1 MKELQNDRDFA
12 EINLLEKFKG
22 KGNAE
27 ESTITVGRAI
37 DQDVS
42 LYRTDVPTAAKAAV
56 SRAHAELKYILE
68 EDGNYSTYIRDVKST
83 NGTFVNSKRI
93 SNVFIQLNDGDEI
106 IFGGNSAIKEGE
118 DESEW
123 KSQGKV
129 LLRAFAF
136 MYSLCDPAHMGEDR
150 AGHSS
155 AADQAQRLSQT
166 YMKAAAEDTT
176 AFSESQTKKARQ
188 LQDVPS
194 PKAAHSSSSSSK
206 PAVQSSSSSAHPKS
220 MKLPEPQEFEKD
232 EEEED
237 DDDEMDAGDA
247 VDELEDEE
255 EDDDD
260 DDEDEPAPSKMKVP
274 ASFKSQA
281 KPVKSSGGGSS
292 FKGKHEP
299 PPPIRAAA
307 SAATKALAASAM
319 KKAVPVPSAKSSKA
333 DKDFGKKAVES
344 AKAAK
349 IRKLKESVE
358 ASKRAKEAAKNKNKP
373 YKGAPSSS
381 GKGGKVSKRIEDDDD
396 DEEEEEGDEEEDED
410 EDEEEVEDE
419 DNDDDEEEEEE
430 EEEEDPR
437 KKSAVKA
444 NATGK
449 SPAGNAPPRASP
461 QASGQPPKKM
471 MKVDG
476 GGSRTQSSSSSSNVD
491 APDFEFKF
499 CAGCGRQYTS
509 HVHRFCPACGM
520 KRE

>member
-1 MKELQNDRDFA
+1 MKELQSDRNFS
-12 EINLLEKFKG
+12 EINLLEKFKV
-22 KGNAE
+22 KGNSE

-93 SNVFIQLNDGDEI
+93 SNVFIQLNDGDDI

-136 MYSLCDPAHMGEDR
+136 MYSLCEGPQGDK

-155 AADQAQRLSQT
+155 AADPAQRLSQT
-166 YMKAAAEDTT
+166 SIKAAAEDTT
-176 AFSESQTKKARQ
+176 AISESQTKKARQ
-188 LQDVPS
+188 LQDVSS

-232 EEEED
+232 EEEEED
-237 DDDEMDAGDA
+237 YDDDEMDAGDA

-260 DDEDEPAPSKMKVP
+260 DDEDESAPSKTKVP
-274 ASFKSQA
+274 ASLKLLA
-281 KPVKSSGGGSS
+281 KPVKSSGGGSL
-292 FKGKHEP
+292 FKGKLEP

-319 KKAVPVPSAKSSKA
+319 KKSVPVPSAKSSKA

-373 YKGAPSSS
+373 QKGASS
-381 GKGGKVSKRIEDDDD
+381 GKGGKVSRRIEDDDD
-396 DEEEEEGDEEEDED
+396 DEEEEEEDEEKDED
-410 EDEEEVEDE
+410 EDEEVEDE
-419 DNDDDEEEEEE
+419 DNDDDEGDEEEE

-476 GGSRTQSSSSSSNVD
+476 GGSRTQSSSASSNVD